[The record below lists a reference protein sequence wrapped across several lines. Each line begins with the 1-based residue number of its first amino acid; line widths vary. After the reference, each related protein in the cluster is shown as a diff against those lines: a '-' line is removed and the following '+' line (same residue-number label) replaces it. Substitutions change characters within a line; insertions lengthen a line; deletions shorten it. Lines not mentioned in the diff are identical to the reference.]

1 LNASLAT
8 AFTQAA
14 SPPQA
19 RHELRALWRGA
30 IAPLAVS
37 ALLVAGWSA
46 LAPIDGAVVAP
57 ATVKSELNRKAVQH
71 AEGGIVREIRVR
83 EGQAVRAGDVLLV
96 VADLRTEATLAL
108 LRDQQRTARMRLAR
122 ADAQARG
129 APTLAVPD
137 ALAGDG
143 QAAEHIARE
152 QAAFAARQRAQG
164 DQVAQLQRQAGD
176 NAAQAAAL
184 LAQIEATRGSAAL
197 SAEELAM
204 NENLAA
210 QGFVHRSR
218 LIALQRIG
226 TDYDARL
233 AEHRVN
239 LAAARQRGGEI
250 AARIAELRLQAQAQA
265 ADEVREAS
273 AVLREIEQR
282 LAPSHD
288 QVERQSVRAPT
299 DGRVIGL
306 KVSAAG
312 AAVAPRETLLDIVPS
327 AEKLVFDVRIAPEA
341 VEHVKAGGT
350 AEVKL
355 LGDRMRHA
363 QPLPARVTDVAADRT
378 PDAAGGPGWF
388 AATVEVDAAAL
399 RAGSAPPLVPG
410 MPAEVYVT
418 TGARSALEY
427 LLAPIDLFRRRA
439 LREP

>member
-1 LNASLAT
+1 LNTSFAA
-8 AFTQAA
+8 AFTRAEP
-14 SPPQA
+14 PPQA
-19 RHELRALWRGA
+19 RSELRALGRDA
-30 IAPLAVS
+30 IAPLVVS
-37 ALLVAGWSA
+37 ALLFVAWSA

-96 VADLRTEATLAL
+96 VADLRTEATLGL
-108 LRDQQRTARMRLAR
+108 LRDQQRAAHLRLAR

-129 APTLAVPD
+129 ARTLTLPD
-137 ALAGDG
+137 ALVGD
-143 QAAEHIARE
+143 AEAKEHIARE
-152 QAAFAARQRAQG
+152 QAAFAARQRALDEQLT
-164 DQVAQLQRQAGD
+164 QLQRQAAD
-176 NAAQAAAL
+176 SSAQAAAL
-184 LAQIEATRGSAAL
+184 QAQIEATRASAAL

-210 QGFVHRSR
+210 QGYVHRSR
-218 LIALQRIG
+218 LIGLQRIG
-226 TDYDARL
+226 TDYEARL

-239 LAAARQRGGEI
+239 LAAVRQRGGEI

-273 AVLREIEQR
+273 ALLREIEQR

-288 QVERQSVRAPT
+288 QVERQAVRAPT
-299 DGRVIGL
+299 EGRVIGL
-306 KVSAAG
+306 KVSAVG
-312 AAVAPRETLLDIVPS
+312 AAIAPRETLLEIVPS
-327 AEKLVFDVRIAPEA
+327 QEKLVFDMRIAPDA
-341 VEHVKAGGT
+341 VEHVKAGGS

-363 QPLPARVTDVAADRT
+363 QPLAARVTDVAADRT
-378 PDAAGGPGWF
+378 PDPAGGPGWF
-388 AATVEVDAAAL
+388 AAIVEVEAAAL
-399 RAGSAPPLVPG
+399 RAGTAPPLLPG

>member
-1 LNASLAT
+1 MQTSLAT
-8 AFTQAA
+8 DFVRIE
-14 SPPQA
+14 PPAQA
-19 RHELRALWRGA
+19 RGELRALWRGA
-30 IAPLAVS
+30 IVPVTLAGV
-37 ALLVAGWSA
+37 LLAAWSA

-96 VADLRTEATLAL
+96 VADLRIEAALAL
-108 LRDQQRTARMRLAR
+108 LHDQQRAERMRFAR

-129 APTLAVPD
+129 ARTLAVPE
-137 ALAGDG
+137 ALAGDAE
-143 QAAEHIARE
+143 AAEHIVRE
-152 QAAFAARQRAQG
+152 QAAFAARQRAL
-164 DQVAQLQRQAGD
+164 DDHVAQLQRQAGD

-184 LAQIEATRGSAAL
+184 QSQIEATRASAAL

-233 AEHRVN
+233 AEHRV
-239 LAAARQRGGEI
+239 
-250 AARIAELRLQAQAQA
+250 
-265 ADEVREAS
+265 
-273 AVLREIEQR
+273 
-282 LAPSHD
+282 
-288 QVERQSVRAPT
+288 
-299 DGRVIGL
+299 IGL

-312 AAVAPRETLLDIVPS
+312 AAVAPRETLLEIVPS
-327 AEKLVFDVRIAPEA
+327 EEKLVFDVRIAPEA
-341 VEHVKAGGT
+341 VEHVKAGGS

-388 AATVEVDAAAL
+388 AAVVEVDAAAL
-399 RAGSAPPLVPG
+399 HAGTAPPLLPG

>member
-1 LNASLAT
+1 MQTSLAT
-8 AFTQAA
+8 DFVRIE
-14 SPPQA
+14 PPAQA
-19 RHELRALWRGA
+19 RGELRALWRGA
-30 IAPLAVS
+30 IVPVTLAGV
-37 ALLVAGWSA
+37 LLAAWSA

-57 ATVKSELNRKAVQH
+57 ATVKSELNRKTVQH

-96 VADLRTEATLAL
+96 VADLRIEAALAL
-108 LRDQQRTARMRLAR
+108 LHDQQRAERMRFAR

-129 APTLAVPD
+129 ARTLAVPE
-137 ALAGDG
+137 ALAGDAE
-143 QAAEHIARE
+143 AAEHIVRE
-152 QAAFAARQRAQG
+152 QAAFAARQRAL
-164 DQVAQLQRQAGD
+164 DDHVAQLQRQAGD

-184 LAQIEATRGSAAL
+184 QSQIEATRASAAL

-265 ADEVREAS
+265 ADEVRGAS

-312 AAVAPRETLLDIVPS
+312 AAVAPRETLLEIVPS
-327 AEKLVFDVRIAPEA
+327 EEKLVFDVRIAPEA
-341 VEHVKAGGT
+341 VEHVKAGGS

-378 PDAAGGPGWF
+378 PDAGGGPGWF
-388 AATVEVDAAAL
+388 AAVVEVDAAAL
-399 RAGSAPPLVPG
+399 RAGTAPPLLPG